1 MMKTRLLYRRFSK
14 ILTLF
19 LLCLFFSASY
29 SKKYDCEA
37 KVKYDCDASRGD
49 QATENFQHGERFYYD
64 KEQNLITV
72 GMWTYYYE
80 GKATLVMDNKLI
92 FTAIGEVLPVFS
104 VGEPEV
110 HSPTIV
116 SITINESDRNFSALF
131 AYNSQGATIYLGQ
144 CAIN

>member
-1 MMKTRLLYRRFSK
+1 MMKTRLLYRRLSK
-14 ILTLF
+14 ILTIF
-19 LLCLFFSASY
+19 LLSLLFSASY

-37 KVKYDCDASRGD
+37 KVKYNCNVSHCD
-49 QATENFQHGERFYYD
+49 QVTENFQHAERFYYD

-72 GMWTYYYE
+72 GMWTYSYE
-80 GKATLVMDNKLI
+80 GKAVSVMGDKLI
-92 FTAIGEVLPVFS
+92 FTAIGEVTPVFS

-116 SITINESDRNFSALF
+116 SITINESNRDFSALF
-131 AYNSQGATIYLGQ
+131 AYNSRGATIYLGQ